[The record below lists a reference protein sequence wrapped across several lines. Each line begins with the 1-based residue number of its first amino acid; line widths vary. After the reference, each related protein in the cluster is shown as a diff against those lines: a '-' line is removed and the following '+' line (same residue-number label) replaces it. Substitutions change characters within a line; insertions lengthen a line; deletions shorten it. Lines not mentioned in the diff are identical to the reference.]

1 MNSRASVSAIGNS
14 GLKTACSSASSRS
27 PGFARSYAFLGV
39 DYGSIDTSFTRGAI
53 PCRTPDGVAH
63 YLEHKMFDLPEDNAM
78 NLFAAHGGY
87 PNAFTGYA
95 MTAYY
100 FDCTEQFAEN
110 LRILLRMV
118 LTPWFPAES
127 VEKERGII
135 AQEIRMYEDSADSR
149 AYEDL
154 FGAMFA
160 HHPIRV
166 PIAGTVESIGEIT
179 PQVLQDCHAA
189 FYAPANLMLCVTG
202 DVDPALV
209 EEIARAESAN
219 AHAEPVPVR
228 DYGPAEAMTC
238 PTQRTVRHME
248 IAMPTFC
255 LGFKCEPPA
264 RGLES
269 MRREIIGD
277 LAAEILVG
285 ESSALYTRLYDEGL
299 INSDFSA
306 GYESVRDACLF
317 SAGGDSRDR
326 TPCSAPFWTR
336 RSACP
341 ARALTARCLTGSSVR
356 RSAAAPATL
365 TALKVCAT
373 VCVPTTSTAWITSPS
388 RRPTLPSRP
397 RTCCNSSGRSSARSA
412 PRSASFFPMKV
423 RNPHEHLLN
432 QSHQLPR
439 ARH

>member
-1 MNSRASVSAIGNS
+1 MCPV
-14 GLKTACSSASSRS
+14 
-27 PGFARSYAFLGV
+27 
-39 DYGSIDTSFTRGAI
+39 
-53 PCRTPDGVAH
+53 
-63 YLEHKMFDLPEDNAM
+63 M
-78 NLFAAHGGY
+78 
-87 PNAFTGYA
+87 
-95 MTAYY
+95 
-100 FDCTEQFAEN
+100 
-110 LRILLRMV
+110 
-118 LTPWFPAES
+118 
-127 VEKERGII
+127 
-135 AQEIRMYEDSADSR
+135 
-149 AYEDL
+149 
-154 FGAMFA
+154 
-160 HHPIRV
+160 
-166 PIAGTVESIGEIT
+166 
-179 PQVLQDCHAA
+179 QDCHAA

-238 PTQRTVRHME
+238 PAKRTVRHME

-317 SAGGDSRDR
+317 SAGGDSRDPDAVLRAILDEAQRLSREGFDRALFDRLIRSSLGRR
-326 TPCSAPFWTR
+326 TRDLDSFESVCYRMCSA
-336 RSACP
+336 
-341 ARALTARCLTGSSVR
+341 ARWRCR
-356 RSAAAPATL
+356 IRY
-365 TALKVCAT
+365 
-373 VCVPTTSTAWITSPS
+373 STAWTISPS
-388 RRPTLPSRP
+388 RRPMPPSRP

>member
-1 MNSRASVSAIGNS
+1 MTLHEFPRLGERYWEQRLEN
-14 GLKTACSSASSRS
+14 GLLLRVVPK

-118 LTPWFPAES
+118 LTPWFPDES

-238 PTQRTVRHME
+238 PTKRTVRHME

-285 ESSALYTRLYDEGL
+285 ESSALYTRLYDEG
-299 INSDFSA
+299 
-306 GYESVRDACLF
+306 RH
-317 SAGGDSRDR
+317 
-326 TPCSAPFWTR
+326 
-336 RSACP
+336 
-341 ARALTARCLTGSSVR
+341 TG
-356 RSAAAPATL
+356 
-365 TALKVCAT
+365 
-373 VCVPTTSTAWITSPS
+373 
-388 RRPTLPSRP
+388 
-397 RTCCNSSGRSSARSA
+397 
-412 PRSASFFPMKV
+412 
-423 RNPHEHLLN
+423 
-432 QSHQLPR
+432 
-439 ARH
+439 

>member
-1 MNSRASVSAIGNS
+1 
-14 GLKTACSSASSRS
+14 
-27 PGFARSYAFLGV
+27 
-39 DYGSIDTSFTRGAI
+39 
-53 PCRTPDGVAH
+53 
-63 YLEHKMFDLPEDNAM
+63 
-78 NLFAAHGGY
+78 
-87 PNAFTGYA
+87 
-95 MTAYY
+95 
-100 FDCTEQFAEN
+100 
-110 LRILLRMV
+110 MV

-317 SAGGDSRDR
+317 SAGGDSRDPDAVLR
-326 TPCSAPFWTR
+326 AILDEAQRLSREGFD
-336 RSACP
+336 
-341 ARALTARCLTGSSVR
+341 RALFDRLIRSSLGR
-356 RSAAAPATL
+356 RTRDL
-365 TALKVCAT
+365 AT

>member
-1 MNSRASVSAIGNS
+1 MTLHEFPRLGERYWEQRLEN
-14 GLKTACSSASSRS
+14 GLLLRVVPK

-39 DYGSIDTSFTRGAI
+39 DYGSIDTSFTRGGI

-100 FDCTEQFAEN
+100 FDCTEQCAEN

-166 PIAGTVESIGEIT
+166 PIAGTVESIGKIT

-228 DYGPAEAMTC
+228 DYGPVETMTC

-317 SAGGDSRDR
+317 SAGGDSRDPDAVLR
-326 TPCSAPFWTR
+326 AILDEAQRLSCEGFD
-336 RSACP
+336 
-341 ARALTARCLTGSSVR
+341 RALFDRL
-356 RSAAAPATL
+356 
-365 TALKVCAT
+365 
-373 VCVPTTSTAWITSPS
+373 I
-388 RRPTLPSRP
+388 
-397 RTCCNSSGRSSARSA
+397 RSSLGRRTRDLDSFESVCYRMCAYHFDGVDYFSFPEAYASVTPEDVLQFIRQVIRPERAALSIILPNESEESA
-412 PRSASFFPMKV
+412 
-423 RNPHEHLLN
+423 
-432 QSHQLPR
+432 
-439 ARH
+439 

>member
-1 MNSRASVSAIGNS
+1 
-14 GLKTACSSASSRS
+14 
-27 PGFARSYAFLGV
+27 
-39 DYGSIDTSFTRGAI
+39 
-53 PCRTPDGVAH
+53 
-63 YLEHKMFDLPEDNAM
+63 MFDLPEDNAM

-100 FDCTEQFAEN
+100 FDCTEQFSEN

-238 PTQRTVRHME
+238 PTKRTVRHME

-317 SAGGDSRDR
+317 SAGGDSRDPDAVLR
-326 TPCSAPFWTR
+326 AILDEAQRLSREGFD
-336 RSACP
+336 
-341 ARALTARCLTGSSVR
+341 RALFDRL
-356 RSAAAPATL
+356 
-365 TALKVCAT
+365 
-373 VCVPTTSTAWITSPS
+373 I
-388 RRPTLPSRP
+388 
-397 RTCCNSSGRSSARSA
+397 RSSLGRRTRDLDSFESVCYRMCAYHFDGVDYFSFPEAYASVTPEDVLQFIRQVIRPERAALSIILPNESEESA
-412 PRSASFFPMKV
+412 
-423 RNPHEHLLN
+423 
-432 QSHQLPR
+432 
-439 ARH
+439 

>member
-1 MNSRASVSAIGNS
+1 MTLHEFPRLGERYWEQRLEN
-14 GLKTACSSASSRS
+14 GLLLRVVPK

-39 DYGSIDTSFTRGAI
+39 DYGSVDTSFTRGGI

-238 PTQRTVRHME
+238 PTKRTVRHME

-317 SAGGDSRDR
+317 SAGGDSRD
-326 TPCSAPFWTR
+326 PDAVL
-336 RSACP
+336 
-341 ARALTARCLTGSSVR
+341 RAILDEAQRL
-356 RSAAAPATL
+356 
-365 TALKVCAT
+365 
-373 VCVPTTSTAWITSPS
+373 SP
-388 RRPTLPSRP
+388 RGL
-397 RTCCNSSGRSSARSA
+397 
-412 PRSASFFPMKV
+412 
-423 RNPHEHLLN
+423 
-432 QSHQLPR
+432 
-439 ARH
+439 